1 MKRGDRVKKETKTKE
16 RNKSRGKKGKKLEKV
31 KCGNSSSSDESD
43 IYFYND
49 VQRWKNNIKVP
60 IWLKKPK
67 DKESLVEFY
76 KNIIR
81 KLLRVKNKI
90 RAYKIQEAYLI
101 DCLQKCMR
109 NFNLNSIISQ
119 NFLDYEIFK
128 SLIQNHQISDFSKN
142 VDNPEKGSKPST
154 NNNIVYENI
163 TQSASTCENN
173 TNDKNDLPKKEDTC
187 GVNRIP
193 GSTVVSDLRID
204 NPQGREKSNNRINR
218 RSSISEDINEEG
230 AKDNIEWM
238 NGNFNSW
245 DNFLS
250 NKMDSLDRNCLPPNC
265 INSLVNSL
273 KNELFKDGKKKK
285 NNLMEKVF
293 SKVIIPGAFFE
304 NNNFCPIFM
313 RLLKLDIYNACCNN
327 DIKIDSKLMNLFN
340 VINNFDEN
348 NTPEKGSTGKQKRE
362 EQEERVESPRNEM
375 ANVESATSW
384 YEEDARFFSGQSSLY
399 KLAQYCIEKEVLI
412 NEEVTSFDTIY
423 IYDEEK
429 MDTCSTENV
438 DQRWKNKNYKLWSNR
453 NLKYT
458 LDISKKKNC
467 SLHFVESKNAL
478 LTNGA
483 VDTAEDSSLQKNDKD
498 NAQLGV
504 NRNSD
509 EDLMH
514 RYNKNRS
521 EMSKKYNSESD
532 RTIINAGEV
541 VNVNTIYEISSC
553 DDQGEEIIEGEI
565 HLNKGDNIPLEQH
578 INKAE
583 IITSSSLGS
592 DYKTCTIEEEENGR
606 QRHNFEHS
614 IEDIFELGKNEHL
627 QSDIKSG
634 KNGDTSNGFKSSQ
647 KEGHHNSKLTEQVN
661 LTSKL
666 TYDNRL
672 INESADVL
680 SEEWHNEDMQN
691 DKNIEGCNLDKDNSH
706 LKRKESNELYLES
719 GMSQNWNTCRKSQM
733 RKRTLFA
740 RDLCNEDH
748 VGDTDVWTSTLDEGN
763 SKKKTKAANDNV
775 KEDDIAVK
783 GSTLMYCNKSENSD
797 STIERG
803 KFNYVLAPAHTYDQS
818 NSMDGSM
825 DRVNGKGGNQSDE
838 LKIRKNR
845 RNTNHSSLG
854 NFTRY
859 QKVRNSNSKNGNQKL
874 FQTYEEND
882 SSIFINKIETDE
894 EKNCEGFICDER
906 EDINCQHNAM
916 PEMEENIPSEKEIA
930 NWVDETDGDM
940 VNRINGN
947 EVKEGS
953 NKYGVIRD
961 LGFCTKE
968 TEHPCVIILEDDE
981 SSQADADVR
990 NQTSQKDEEGE
1001 KKNIYTENNF
1011 DPVMYKQGND
1021 CKVTYPLR
1029 SDNSHE
1035 EKDTCGYQF
1044 DSLQIDGK
1052 EKGTLTPGNCTKLRK
1067 KREDKVSEQS
1077 EDLGK
1082 AKRKERDS
1090 ERGKER
1096 EKKGKRELSIL
1107 NIDINRANNTVL
1119 EGLMEF
1125 FGLKSKR
1132 LSRKILINELT
1143 KIQNYLTFEHGKLV
1157 RGDVKEGEEDK
1168 EEIVEDLVEGLTEE
1182 TYSCPKLN
1190 SQTSSICEPNL
1201 TQKKDDGRRDCAYGR
1216 CEEGDHKNCDF
1227 RSGSITRRSGP
1238 LTEGLPKSPRAPKL
1252 AYTNMGAGACTNP
1265 VKDAGAHFQNDGN
1278 PFDILLNS
1286 DKDRLQD
1293 EYITRLQTKIKQ
1305 MERKALFERIDEA
1318 IIVNEDI
1325 YKYIKEEKQVE
1336 YVTLKKYLTDCKLS
1350 VNREILQS
1358 YCRDKDVEILFKGKK
1373 I

>member
-1 MKRGDRVKKETKTKE
+1 MKRENRVKKETKPKA
-16 RNKSRGKKGKKLEKV
+16 RIKSRDKKGKKLEKV
-31 KCGNSSSSDESD
+31 KSGNSSSSNESD

-128 SLIQNHQISDFSKN
+128 SLIQNQQVSDFSKN
-142 VDNPEKGSKPST
+142 VDNLEKVSNPFT
-154 NNNIVYENI
+154 NDNIVYENI
-163 TQSASTCENN
+163 TQSAATCENN
-173 TNDKNDLPKKEDTC
+173 TNDQKDLPKKGDTC
-187 GVNRIP
+187 GVNCIP
-193 GSTVVSDLRID
+193 GSTAVSDLQVD

-218 RSSISEDINEEG
+218 RSCMSEDINEEG
-230 AKDNIEWM
+230 ANDNIEWM
-238 NGNFNSW
+238 NGNFNSC
-245 DNFLS
+245 DNLLS
-250 NKMDSLDRNCLPPNC
+250 NKTDSLDRNCLPRNY

-273 KNELFKDGKKKK
+273 KSELFKEGKKKK

-327 DIKIDSKLMNLFN
+327 DIKFDSKLMNLFN
-340 VINNFDEN
+340 VINNFDES
-348 NTPEKGSTGKQKRE
+348 TPEKGSTEKRE
-362 EQEERVESPRNEM
+362 REKRVESPKNEM

-399 KLAQYCIEKEVLI
+399 KLAQYCIEKGVLV

-429 MDTCSTENV
+429 MDTCSTEDV
-438 DQRWKNKNYKLWSNR
+438 EQRWKNKNYKLWSNR
-453 NLKYT
+453 NLQYT

-467 SLHFVESKNAL
+467 SLHFVESKSAL
-478 LTNGA
+478 LTNGT
-483 VDTAEDSSLQKNDKD
+483 VDTAQDSCLQKNDKD
-498 NAQLGV
+498 NAHLGA

-509 EDLMH
+509 EDHMH

-521 EMSKKYNSESD
+521 EMNKEYNSESD
-532 RTIINAGEV
+532 RTIINASEV

-565 HLNKGDNIPLEQH
+565 RPNKGDNIPLEQH

-592 DYKTCTIEEEENGR
+592 DYNTFTIEEKEKG

-614 IEDIFELGKNEHL
+614 IGDINELGKNEHL

-634 KNGDTSNGFKSSQ
+634 KNGDTPSGFKSSQ
-647 KEGHHNSKLTEQVN
+647 KEGHHNSKLTEQMN

-666 TYDNRL
+666 TYENRL
-672 INESADVL
+672 INESADAL
-680 SEEWHNEDMQN
+680 SEEWYNENMQR
-691 DKNIEGCNLDKDNSH
+691 DKHIERCKLDKDNFH
-706 LKRKESNELYLES
+706 LKIKESNELYLES
-719 GMSQNWNTCRKSQM
+719 GMSQNWNTCHNNRM

-748 VGDTDVWTSTLDEGN
+748 VGDTEVWTSTLDEGN
-763 SKKKTKAANDNV
+763 TKKKTKIANDNV
-775 KEDDIAVK
+775 KEDDIVVK

-818 NSMDGSM
+818 NSLDGSM

-845 RNTNHSSLG
+845 KNTNHSSLD

-859 QKVRNSNSKNGNQKL
+859 QKVHNSNSKNGNQKL

-882 SSIFINKIETDE
+882 SSIFINKIQTDE
-894 EKNCEGFICDER
+894 DKNCEGFICDER
-906 EDINCQHNAM
+906 EDINCQHNATPKM
-916 PEMEENIPSEKEIA
+916 KENIPSEKEIA
-930 NWVDETDGDM
+930 NWVDGTDGDM
-940 VNRINGN
+940 VNRMNGN
-947 EVKEGS
+947 EVKEER

-961 LGFCTKE
+961 LSFFPKE

-981 SSQADADVR
+981 SSQADAGVR

-1001 KKNIYTENNF
+1001 KKNINTENNF
-1011 DPVMYKQGND
+1011 DPVMYKQGDD
-1021 CKVTYPLR
+1021 CKVTYALR

-1035 EKDTCGYQF
+1035 EKDICGYQF
-1044 DSLQIDGK
+1044 DFLQIDRK
-1052 EKGTLTPGNCTKLRK
+1052 EKDTFTPGNCTKLRK
-1067 KREDKVSEQS
+1067 KGDDKLSKQS
-1077 EDLGK
+1077 EGLGK
-1082 AKRKERDS
+1082 ANRKEQDS
-1090 ERGKER
+1090 EKGKER
-1096 EKKGKRELSIL
+1096 EKKGKKELSIL

-1157 RGDVKEGEEDK
+1157 RGDGNEGEGDK

-1182 TYSCPKLN
+1182 IYSCPKLN
-1190 SQTSSICEPNL
+1190 SQTTSIREPNL
-1201 TQKKDDGRRDCAYGR
+1201 TQKKDDGRHDCAYGR
-1216 CEEGDHKNCDF
+1216 GEEGGHNNCDF
-1227 RSGSITRRSGP
+1227 SSGSITRRSGP
-1238 LTEGLPKSPRAPKL
+1238 LTEGLPKSQRAQNLP
-1252 AYTNMGAGACTNP
+1252 YTNMGAAACTNP

-1293 EYITRLQTKIKQ
+1293 EYITGLQTKIKQ

-1325 YKYIKEEKQVE
+1325 YKDIKEEKQVE
-1336 YVTLKKYLTDCKLS
+1336 YITLKKYLTDCKLS

-1358 YCRDKDVEILFKGKK
+1358 YCRNKDVEILFKGKK